1 MTRKKSLVEKVLTP
15 NQLNWFIKNKEHPES
30 VHLVVTLNESMAA
43 NYFKCAD
50 HRKAEQL
57 NRVNTF
63 KKYLESIG
71 VN

>member
-15 NQLNWFIKNKEHPES
+15 NQLNWLIKNKEHPKS
-30 VHLVVTLNESMAA
+30 IHLIVTLNESIAA
-43 NYFKCAD
+43 NYFTGED
-50 HRKAEQL
+50 HRKVEQL